1 MVYNGEQLIWGQLGN
16 ALLALGFASALLAV
30 IAFIFSTQLKDSNDG
45 LSWVKIAKNAFRLHA
60 VSVFGI
66 VGLMLYLLINHRF
79 EYYYIFWHSNK
90 EMPLKYILSCLW
102 EGQEGSFL
110 LWTFWHVV
118 LGLILMR
125 RKDEWG
131 SPVMAVL
138 ASVQVFLM
146 SMLLGVW
153 IGEFRLGSNLFLLLR
168 EHQEY
173 MNAPFVQMPD
183 YLSKINGRGLNPLLQ
198 NYWMTIHPPTLFLGF
213 ASTVV
218 PFSFAIAG
226 LWTKKFTQWLQPALP
241 WTFFG
246 VMILGTGILMGG
258 AWAYEALSFG
268 GFWAWDP
275 VENAS
280 LVPWITL
287 VAAAHVMLIYKNK
300 GQSLVMSFV
309 LAIITFV
316 LILYSTFLTRSGIL
330 GETSVHAFTDL
341 GMSGQLLIYLLF
353 YLVLGMGLVIWRY
366 KQIPGQETE
375 EKLWSREFWM
385 FVGAL
390 VLCVSAF
397 QVMFSTSI
405 PVINKTFGTNL
416 APPLEVAKH
425 YNSWQV
431 PIAVIVALLIAFTQY
446 LKYKETDFLTFI
458 KSLTYPLISA
468 LVLTLGIAYLA
479 QVGEFFYLTLLFAS
493 CFAIAANAFYWIKIL
508 GTKWKAA
515 GASIAHVG
523 FGMILLGAL
532 ISNAKQKVISLN
544 TSGIDTRSFSE
555 TLSNNENILLNKL
568 DTLQLG
574 DYHVVYKGR
583 RKEGIHIYYDIEY
596 LEKNGGTYES
606 KFTLHP
612 LVQLNDK
619 MGNVAEP
626 DTKHFLH
633 KDVYTHITL
642 DNYQEE
648 RAQNPDKYVEV
659 GVKSMKPGDTI
670 FAHNSI
676 IVFEGFDTKISK
688 EGLKL
693 GEKDIAVAA
702 IIKAYDINKNVYEA
716 RPKYGVKMEKGF
728 AFSFPD
734 TIHKLG
740 LAFDIKQLLPQ
751 QGKLELKVMEK
762 NANQMDFV
770 IMKAIVFPGIN
781 ILWAGCIIMII
792 GTVMAI
798 RRRLALA

>member
-1 MVYNGEQLIWGQLGN
+1 MVYTGEQLMWGQAGN
-16 ALLALGFASALLAV
+16 ALLSLGFTSALLAC
-30 IAFIFSTQLKDSNDG
+30 IAYFFSTQAKDNTSEF
-45 LSWVKIAKNAFRLHA
+45 SWFKLAQNAFRVH
-60 VSVFGI
+60 VTTVFG
-66 VGLMLYLLINHRF
+66 VAGVLLYLLVNHRF
-79 EYYYIFWHSNK
+79 EYYYVFWHSNK
-90 EMPLKYILSCLW
+90 EMPVKYILSCLW

-110 LWTFWHVV
+110 LWTFWHAV
-118 LGLILMR
+118 LGLVLMR
-125 RKDEWG
+125 RKDEWTA
-131 SPVMAVL
+131 PVMAVL
-138 ASVQVFLM
+138 ASVQVFLL

-153 IGEFRLGSNLFLLLR
+153 LGDYKLGSNPFILLR
-168 EHQEY
+168 EHQDY
-173 MNAPFVQMPD
+173 MNLPFIQSPD
-183 YLSKINGRGLNPLLQ
+183 YLAKINGRGLNPLLQ

-218 PFSFAIAG
+218 PFCFAIAG
-226 LWTKKFTQWLQPALP
+226 LWKKKYTEWLQPALP

-287 VAAAHVMLIYKNK
+287 VAAAHVMLIFKNK
-300 GQSLVMSFV
+300 GQSLI
-309 LAIITFV
+309 LAFSLCILSFV

-330 GETSVHAFTDL
+330 GDTSVHAFTDL

-353 YLVLGMGLVIWRY
+353 YFVLGFLLLIVRR
-366 KQIPGQETE
+366 KHIPAQETE

-397 QVMFSTSI
+397 QVLFSTSI

-416 APPLEVAKH
+416 APPLNVARH

-431 PIAVIVALLIAFTQY
+431 PIAVIVSFLIAFTQY
-446 LKYKETDFLTFI
+446 LKYKNTDFASFL
-458 KSLTYPLISA
+458 KSLLWPFVSA
-468 LVLTLGIAYLA
+468 LFLTMLLAYLA
-479 QVGEFFYLTLLFAS
+479 HIEELFYLSLLFSS
-493 CFAIAANAFYWIKIL
+493 CLAITANAYYWFGIL
-508 GTKWKAA
+508 KSKWKTA

-532 ISNAKQKVISLN
+532 ISNAKQKIISQN

-555 TLSNNENILLNKL
+555 SLNNNENILLNKN
-568 DTLQLG
+568 DTLRLG

-596 LEKNGGTYES
+596 LEKSEDKLAS
-606 KFTLHP
+606 VFTLHP
-612 LVQLNDK
+612 LVQLNER

-633 KDVYTHITL
+633 KDVYTHITM
-642 DNYQEE
+642 DNFRED
-648 RAQNPDKYVEV
+648 RAEKPDQYVEI
-659 GVKSMKPGDTI
+659 GTSTMKPGDSV

-676 IVFEGFDTKISK
+676 IVFEGFDKNVSK

-693 GEKDIAVAA
+693 GENDVIVAA
-702 IIKAYDINKNVYEA
+702 VFKAIDVNKKVYEA
-716 RPKYGVKMEKGF
+716 RPKYGIAMEKGL
-728 AFSFPD
+728 AISFSD
-734 TIHKLG
+734 TMQSLG
-740 LAFDIKQLLPQ
+740 IAFDIKKLLPQ
-751 QGKLELKVMEK
+751 EGKVEVKILEK
-762 NANQMDFV
+762 NANQQDFI

-781 ILWAGCIIMII
+781 ILWAGCLIMVI
-792 GTVMAI
+792 GTVVAI
-798 RRRLALA
+798 RRRISMA

>member
-1 MVYNGEQLIWGQLGN
+1 MVYNGEQLIWGQAGN
-16 ALLALGFASALLAV
+16 ALLALGFAAALLAC
-30 IAFIFSTQLKDSNDG
+30 IAYFFSTQAKDEEAAT
-45 LSWVKIAKNAFRLHA
+45 SWGTIAKNAFRVHA

-66 VGLMLYLLINHRF
+66 AGILLYLLVNHRF
-79 EYYYIFWHSNK
+79 EYYYVFWHSNK
-90 EMPLKYILSCLW
+90 EMPMKYILSCLW

-110 LWTFWHVV
+110 LWTFWHVM
-118 LGLILMR
+118 LGLVLMR
-125 RKDEWG
+125 RKDEWAA
-131 SPVMAVL
+131 PVMAVL
-138 ASVQVFLM
+138 ASVQVFLI

-153 IGEFRLGSNLFLLLR
+153 FDDYKLGSNPFILLR
-168 EHQEY
+168 EHQDY
-173 MNAPFVQMPD
+173 MNLPFIQSAD

-218 PFSFAIAG
+218 PFCFAIAG
-226 LWTKKFTQWLQPALP
+226 LWKRKYTEWLQPALP

-287 VAAAHVMLIYKNK
+287 VAAAHVMLIFKNK
-300 GQSLVMSFV
+300 GQSLI
-309 LAIITFV
+309 LAFSLCILTFV

-330 GETSVHAFTDL
+330 GDTSVHAFTDL

-353 YLVLGMGLVIWRY
+353 YFVLGFLLLIIRR
-366 KQIPGQETE
+366 KEIPAQETE

-397 QVMFSTSI
+397 QVLFSTSI
-405 PVINKTFGTNL
+405 PVINKTFGSNL
-416 APPLEVAKH
+416 APPLNVAKH

-431 PIAVIVALLIAFTQY
+431 PIAVIVAILLAFTQY
-446 LKYKETDFLTFI
+446 LKYKNTDFLSFL
-458 KSLTYPLISA
+458 KSLLWPFVSA
-468 LVLTLGIAYLA
+468 MVLTFALAYLA
-479 QVGEFFYLTLLFAS
+479 QMGELFYLTLLFAS
-493 CFAIAANAFYWIKIL
+493 SFAITANTFYWASIL
-508 GTKWKAA
+508 KTKWKTA

-532 ISNAKQKVISLN
+532 ISNAKQKIISQN

-555 TLSNNENILLNKL
+555 SLNNNENILLNKL

-583 RKEGIHIYYDIEY
+583 RKEGINIYYDIEY
-596 LEKNGGTYES
+596 LEKGNGTYAS
-606 KFTLHP
+606 LFTLHP
-612 LVQLNDK
+612 LVQLNER

-633 KDVYTHITL
+633 KDVYTHITM
-642 DNYQEE
+642 DNFRED
-648 RAQNPDKYVEV
+648 RAENPDAFVEI
-659 GVKSMKPGDTI
+659 GMSTMKPGDSV

-676 IVFEGFDTKISK
+676 IVFEGFDKDVSK
-688 EGLKL
+688 ESLKL
-693 GEKDIAVAA
+693 GEKDVAVAA
-702 IIKAYDINKNVYEA
+702 VFKAYDVNQNIFEA
-716 RPKYGVKMEKGF
+716 KPKYGVSMEKGV

-734 TIHKLG
+734 TIQKLG
-740 LAFDIKQLLPQ
+740 LAFEIKKLIPQ
-751 QGKLELKVMEK
+751 DGKIEVKILEK
-762 NANQMDFV
+762 NANQQDFV

-781 ILWAGCIIMII
+781 ILWAGCLIMVI
-792 GTVMAI
+792 GTVVAI
-798 RRRLALA
+798 RRRISIG

>member
-1 MVYNGEQLIWGQLGN
+1 MWGQAGN
-16 ALLALGFASALLAV
+16 ALLTLGFASALLAC
-30 IAFIFSTQLKDSNDG
+30 IAYFFSTQAKDNTSEI
-45 LSWVKIAKNAFRLHA
+45 SWFKLAQNAFRVH
-60 VSVFGI
+60 VTTVFG
-66 VGLMLYLLINHRF
+66 VAGVLLYLLVNHRF
-79 EYYYIFWHSNK
+79 EYYYVFWHSNK
-90 EMPLKYILSCLW
+90 EMPVKYILSCLW

-110 LWTFWHVV
+110 LWTFWHAV
-118 LGLILMR
+118 LGLLLMR
-125 RKDEWG
+125 RKDVWAA
-131 SPVMAVL
+131 PVMAVL
-138 ASVQVFLM
+138 ASVQVFLL

-153 IGEFRLGSNLFLLLR
+153 LGDYKLGSNPFILLR
-168 EHQEY
+168 EHQDY
-173 MNAPFVQMPD
+173 MNLPFIQSPD

-218 PFSFAIAG
+218 PFCFAIAG
-226 LWTKKFTQWLQPALP
+226 LWKRKYTEWLQPALP

-287 VAAAHVMLIYKNK
+287 VAAAHVMLIFKNK
-300 GQSLVMSFV
+300 GQSLI
-309 LAIITFV
+309 LAFSLCILTFV

-330 GETSVHAFTDL
+330 GDTSVHAFTDL

-353 YLVLGMGLVIWRY
+353 YFVLGFLLLIVRR
-366 KQIPGQETE
+366 KHIPAQETE

-397 QVMFSTSI
+397 QVLFSTSI
-405 PVINKTFGTNL
+405 PVINKAFGTNL
-416 APPLEVAKH
+416 APPLNVARH

-431 PIAVIVALLIAFTQY
+431 PIAVIVSFLIAFTQY
-446 LKYKETDFLTFI
+446 LKYKNTDFASFL
-458 KSLTYPLISA
+458 KSLLWPFVSA
-468 LVLTLGIAYLA
+468 LFLTMLLAYLA
-479 QVGEFFYLTLLFAS
+479 HIDELFYLSLLFSS
-493 CFAIAANAFYWIKIL
+493 CLAITANAYYWFGIL
-508 GTKWKAA
+508 KSKWKTA

-532 ISNAKQKVISLN
+532 ISNAKQKIISQN

-555 TLSNNENILLNKL
+555 SLNNNENILLNKN
-568 DTLQLG
+568 DTLRLG

-596 LEKNGGTYES
+596 LEKSEDKLAS
-606 KFTLHP
+606 VFTLHP
-612 LVQLNDK
+612 LVQLNER

-633 KDVYTHITL
+633 KDVYTHITM
-642 DNYQEE
+642 DNFRED
-648 RAQNPDKYVEV
+648 RAEKPDQYVEI
-659 GVKSMKPGDTI
+659 GTSTMKPGDSV

-676 IVFEGFDTKISK
+676 ILFEGFDKNVSK

-693 GEKDIAVAA
+693 GENDVIVAA
-702 IIKAYDINKNVYEA
+702 VFKAIDVNKKVYEA
-716 RPKYGVKMEKGF
+716 RPKYGIAMEKGL
-728 AFSFPD
+728 AISFSD
-734 TIHKLG
+734 TMQSLG
-740 LAFDIKQLLPQ
+740 IAFDIKKLLPQ
-751 QGKLELKVMEK
+751 EGKVEVKILEK
-762 NANQMDFV
+762 NANQQDFI

-781 ILWAGCIIMII
+781 ILWAGCLIMVI
-792 GTVMAI
+792 GTVVAI
-798 RRRLALA
+798 RRRISMA